1 MKYKNYLK
9 LNKKILKRH
18 NSKIKLMIM
27 KKIILNFI
35 HKQNKNKK
43 Y

>member
-9 LNKKILKRH
+9 LNKKTVKRH
-18 NSKIKLMIM
+18 NNKIKLMIM
-27 KKIILNFI
+27 KKMILNFI